1 LIEKL
6 LLLSRSN
13 KKLLLI
19 IIDAILLI
27 TVLFISYSIRLDQWY
42 FPQDDTIRLILFAP
56 VIGIPIF
63 AKLGLYQSVI
73 RFIDLKVLWSL
84 VQAVS
89 LYALIWSFVGFF
101 NAS

>member
-1 LIEKL
+1 MIEKL

-19 IIDAILLI
+19 IIDTILLI

-56 VIGIPIF
+56 VI
-63 AKLGLYQSVI
+63 SEES
-73 RFIDLKVLWSL
+73 SL
-84 VQAVS
+84 FKKQTTIVPKMKP
-89 LYALIWSFVGFF
+89 
-101 NAS
+101 NR